1 MTVQGNHIG
10 WYPSDR
16 CLSTTPTR
24 GRGRSSTNLPPSR
37 LRYRLVD
44 GGSLVISGV
53 RVSDTGEYV
62 CRAWNVFGKRETPPA
77 MLTVLGTYGFWRLLG
92 LVQ

>member
-10 WYPSDR
+10 WYAFPR
-16 CLSTTPTR
+16 RPHA
-24 GRGRSSTNLPPSR
+24 GGGRSSTNLPPSR

-77 MLTVLGTYGFWRLLG
+77 MLTVLGTYGFWRLFA
-92 LVQ
+92 LVR

>member
-1 MTVQGNHIG
+1 M
-10 WYPSDR
+10 
-16 CLSTTPTR
+16 
-24 GRGRSSTNLPPSR
+24 
-37 LRYRLVD
+37 D